1 MPSSSCEDAADGRA
15 LVGLGFGRCPH
26 GHRRGLHPGIF
37 FLGFSVGAVL
47 TGLVLLAGGPFAAWL
62 GASLPFTL
70 LFFALLSLI
79 SWIVLRRVVG
89 VRKGQ
94 LKVWDRDIN
103 ED

>member
-1 MPSSSCEDAADGRA
+1 MA
-15 LVGLGFGRCPH
+15 GLWWVWISAGVVMGIVEVFIPGF
-26 GHRRGLHPGIF
+26 F
-37 FLGFSVGAVL
+37 FLGFSVGAVI

-70 LFFALLSLI
+70 LFFAVLSLI

>member
-1 MPSSSCEDAADGRA
+1 MDGYSWVWLSA
-15 LVGLGFGRCPH
+15 GVVLGIVEIFV
-26 GHRRGLHPGIF
+26 PGFF
-37 FLGFSVGAVL
+37 FLGFSSGAII

-62 GASLPFTL
+62 AGSFAYTV
-70 LFFALLSLI
+70 LFFALVSLA
-79 SWIVLRRVVG
+79 SWLALRRIVG

>member
-1 MPSSSCEDAADGRA
+1 MA
-15 LVGLGFGRCPH
+15 GLWWVWISAGVVMAIVEVFIPGF
-26 GHRRGLHPGIF
+26 F

-47 TGLVLLAGGPFAAWL
+47 TGLVLLAGGPFAGWL
-62 GASLPFTL
+62 AASVPFTL

-79 SWIVLRRVVG
+79 SWIVLRRVAG

>member
-1 MPSSSCEDAADGRA
+1 MA
-15 LVGLGFGRCPH
+15 GLWWVWVSAGVVMGIVEVFIPGF
-26 GHRRGLHPGIF
+26 F
-37 FLGFSVGAVL
+37 FLGFSVGAVI

-70 LFFALLSLI
+70 LFFAVLSLI
-79 SWIVLRRVVG
+79 SWIVLRRIVG